1 MSTNQPDRPT
11 PAPTKPR
18 SSKNPLWVWIFL
30 WSITILADLGFA
42 FKLFEFTRAW
52 ASEGAANFAIVPVAS
67 YLAVA
72 VGFLCIFIWSFNR
85 GEYKDVERAKY
96 RMLEMQDEIDA
107 RGGRA

>member
-1 MSTNQPDRPT
+1 MPEDKTDNTTLSQAT
-11 PAPTKPR
+11 PRTG
-18 SSKNPLWVWIFL
+18 KNPLWVWIFL
-30 WSITILADLGFA
+30 WSITILAGVGFA

-52 ASEGAANFAIVPVAS
+52 ATGGAANFAIVPVVS

-72 VGFLCIFIWSFNR
+72 VGFLCIFVWSFNR

-107 RGGRA
+107 RGGRV